1 MANDLSNVQQV
12 AQSTFL
18 QGLASSTEDYAR
30 CCKVLDYEGG
40 TAQLMATNA
49 GGLATEVTA
58 ASTTLASADLTSGI
72 SSVTQQAFAIK
83 HTVPWAQLN
92 WSMNL
97 AQDIGMQLAN
107 AAAQNVNKL
116 FMDGLEGL
124 FADAAPM
131 AGGANGEVGAGKKF
145 IDTGLA
151 FLQGEAGAGT
161 QDNLL
166 TAALS
171 EASLSS
177 ARQLLRNWKNQQ
189 GLPMNITGGDD
200 EMVLVVGPEN
210 ELAAVELIT
219 SNLSGADM
227 ASNVFRSFAD
237 VVVFPFA
244 SDPSDW
250 FLISRTKS
258 PCGIWMSESPVLL
271 AREDETG
278 IFVNFTVRFQATF
291 YIKAYAAG
299 IVGSNVV

>member
-1 MANDLSNVQQV
+1 MANDLSNVQQI

-40 TAQLMATNA
+40 TARLMATNA
-49 GGLATEVTA
+49 GGLADEVTS
-58 ASTTLASADLTSGI
+58 ASTSLSSVDLTSGI
-72 SSVTQQAFAIK
+72 SNVTQQAFAIK

-116 FMDGLEGL
+116 FFDGCEDL
-124 FADAAPM
+124 FSLAAPM
-131 AGGANGEVGAGKKF
+131 AGVANGTVGAGKKF
-145 IDTGLA
+145 LDTGLA

-161 QDNLL
+161 QNNLL

-171 EASLSS
+171 ESSLDS

-210 ELAAVELIT
+210 ELAASQLIT

-227 ASNVFRSFAD
+227 QSNVFRSFAD
-237 VVVFPFA
+237 VVVFPM

-291 YIKAYAAG
+291 YVKAYAAG
-299 IVGSNVV
+299 IVGSNVA

>member
-1 MANDLSNVQQV
+1 MANDLSNVQQI
-12 AQSTFL
+12 AQATFL

-49 GGLATEVTA
+49 GGLATEVGTGTTSVTA
-58 ASTTLASADLTSGI
+58 ADLTSGI

-92 WSMNL
+92 WSKNL
-97 AQDIGMQLAN
+97 SEDIGMQLAN

-116 FMDGLEGL
+116 FMDGCESL
-124 FADAAPM
+124 FSLTAPM
-131 AGGANGEVGAGKKF
+131 AGAAAGECGAAKKF
-145 IDTGLA
+145 LDTGLA
-151 FLQGEAGAGT
+151 FLQTEAGAGT

-177 ARQLLRNWKNQQ
+177 ARQLLRNWKNQR

-200 EMVLVVGPEN
+200 EMVLLVGPEN

-227 ASNVFRSFAD
+227 QSNVFRSFAD

-244 SDPSDW
+244 TDPSDW

-258 PCGIWMSESPVLL
+258 PVGIWMSESPVLM
-271 AREDETG
+271 AREDDTG
-278 IFVNFTVRFQATF
+278 LFVNFTVRFQATF
-291 YIKAYAAG
+291 YVKAYAAG
-299 IVGSNVV
+299 IVGSNVA